1 MRVVALDTIADGR
14 GMNGSLDGSRVHVG
28 MARDA
33 KRLRRRRSQLDASDV
48 FVHANLVT
56 SGAPHRDGG
65 VNEFAF
71 GFIFVTLDTCRRTGI
86 WL

>member
-1 MRVVALDTIADGR
+1 MRTVALNTIADGGR
-14 GMNGSLDGSRVHVG
+14 MNGSLDGSRVHVS

-48 FVHANLVT
+48 FVHPDLMT
-56 SGAPHRDGG
+56 SGAPHRDCG
-65 VNEFAF
+65 VNELAF
-71 GFIFVTLDTCRRTGI
+71 GFVFVTLDACRRTGI